1 MRTPVS
7 VPIIQH
13 VYNIGNEFERDARY
27 MIIASHI
34 IPIKLIKIQ
43 ALSKEVLIT
52 TSMVRPLFMAWA
64 PSMLTLPF

>member
-7 VPIIQH
+7 VPIVHH
-13 VYNIGNEFERDARY
+13 VYNIGNEFEREARY
-27 MIIASHI
+27 MIIASQTL
-34 IPIKLIKIQ
+34 PIKLIKIQ
-43 ALSKEVLIT
+43 VLSKEVLVR